1 MGKKPVRYYFGRL
14 NLIATFKDKKKFL
27 LTGLTKSLILEKRKG
42 SNWGFFDVSE
52 LQSERGSFLHG
63 FLVKYKS
70 AKEEE
75 VADPA
80 THRLGDEQAKNRVIA
95 KARFFLHVETGII
108 AYHPVG
114 YEISTKIF
122 CERFPEILV
131 EAHDR
136 FFVSA
141 EIQAIEERFK
151 IFEVLKKFKR
161 ISKLSI
167 YLHPS
172 NPSNSDRWE
181 KIDKRLKKLEVASYK
196 EEWEEKPQSDG
207 LKNVVD
213 DEDLTAKI
221 AMADDGYGK
230 ADISGEIDGQ
240 KKTISTSDNPIT
252 TQAPSD
258 DQPAD
263 TILTHLGKT
272 IGEIFERF
280 TK

>member
-1 MGKKPVRYYFGRL
+1 MGKKPIRYYFGRL

-27 LTGLTKSLILEKRKG
+27 LDGLTKQLILEKRRG

-52 LQSERGSFLHG
+52 MQTQRGPFLHG
-63 FLVKYKS
+63 FLVKYKPAS
-70 AKEEE
+70 EEE
-75 VADPA
+75 VANPV
-80 THRLGDEQAKNRVIA
+80 THRLGDEEAKNRVIA
-95 KARFFLHVETGII
+95 KARFFLHVESGII

-114 YEISTKIF
+114 YQIDNEIF
-122 CERFPEILV
+122 CERFPEILM
-131 EAHDR
+131 EAHDG
-136 FFVSA
+136 FFVNA

-151 IFEVLKKFKR
+151 IFDALKKFKN
-161 ISKLSI
+161 ISKVAI

-181 KIDKRLKKLEVASYK
+181 RTDKRLKKMEAASYR
-196 EEWEEKPQSDG
+196 EEWESKPLGGG
-207 LKNVVD
+207 LKDVAE

-230 ADISGEIDGQ
+230 ADITGEIDGE
-240 KKTISTSDNPIT
+240 KKTISTRDNPIT

-258 DQPAD
+258 DHPPE
-263 TILTHLGKT
+263 TILEQLSRTLDS
-272 IGEIFERF
+272 IFARF